1 MKILS
6 AGEKIKKL
14 RMDIGLKQEHLTNNE
29 ITKSLISMIEN
40 NKRNLTYRAATV
52 IAEALN
58 KYYVNLGR
66 EITADYLLETEV
78 EQAQRLIRER
88 LEEMR
93 PLIDQP
99 NIAQERQTEES
110 FEMLISF
117 AQEWKLDLLVAELI
131 ERRCDFYFKSYRYNH
146 AINDLLTILEYYL
159 ANKNHDKANRLYF
172 GIAHNYYR
180 LMLYDQALVYY
191 NRALDTTDIYKI
203 EDVDR
208 ARLLIYY
215 NRLLCYYHQQ
225 KYDLA
230 LKEISL
236 FKSHATEEDDYY
248 HLILLMEANT
258 YRELKNYEKSS
269 KIYNK
274 LVKHA
279 SKLTT
284 DTKILVYEN
293 YADLYQAMGDY
304 EKSLYYIKQTCRHNN
319 EIKASYIPYLYLC
332 EATSHWK
339 LGNYQE
345 AIELTQKGIELCKKA
360 LNVETLL
367 KLHFLLIE
375 LFYEQE
381 YYEKIEESLQ
391 QLEDYLKLYS
401 INKGLID
408 LYTYQIE
415 FYSRIGEIE
424 KCKECTAKLRAL
436 RKQAV

>member
-1 MKILS
+1 
-6 AGEKIKKL
+6 
-14 RMDIGLKQEHLTNNE
+14 MDIGLKQEHLTNNE

-131 ERRCDFYFKSYRYNH
+131 ERRSEYYFNSHKYNE
-146 AINDLLTILEYYL
+146 AISNILTIVEYYL
-159 ANKNHDKANRLYF
+159 SLSDYNKTVRLYF
-172 GIAHNYYR
+172 RIAYNFFR
-180 LMLYDQALVYY
+180 LMLYQQALVYY
-191 NRALDTTDIYKI
+191 NRALELMDTCTI
-203 EDVDR
+203 ENAER
-208 ARLLIYY
+208 GKLIAYY
-215 NRLLCYYHQQ
+215 NRVLCYYNQK

-236 FKSHATEEDDYY
+236 FKIYSTEEDDY
-248 HLILLMEANT
+248 HFLILLMEANI
-258 YRELKNYEKSS
+258 YRDLKNYDKA
-269 KIYNK
+269 KRIYNK
-274 LVKHA
+274 LLKQS

-284 DTKILVYEN
+284 NTKTLVYEN
-293 YADLYQAMGDY
+293 YAELCQLTEDY
-304 EKSLYYIKQTCRHNN
+304 DGCLNYIKHSHNYPKD
-319 EIKASYIPYLYLC
+319 ELDSSYIPYLYLC
-332 EATSHWK
+332 EATAHWK
-339 LGNYQE
+339 LGNHQKSLD
-345 AIELTQKGIELCKKA
+345 LTQKGIELCKKA

-367 KLHFLLIE
+367 DLHFLLIE

-381 YYEKIEESLQ
+381 YYEKIEESLH

-408 LYTYQIE
+408 IYTYQIE

-436 RKQAV
+436 RKEAV